1 MLLERLRYRLQNII
15 SKETTTENHSSQ
27 SVQLSEFK
35 AQQQDYYFRFWAW
48 KTEKEDKF
56 RELLNCG

>member
-1 MLLERLRYRLQNII
+1 MLLERLRYRLQNIV

-35 AQQQDYYFRFWAW
+35 AQQQDNYFRFWA
-48 KTEKEDKF
+48 
-56 RELLNCG
+56 